1 MMASLSSPLLL
12 TLPYSSVLEVYNNI
26 NITSSLYIPSISF
39 TISSCRAKFF
49 SVFDKQDRILWRSG
63 IRMCTIVVK
72 AFPLQNFEDAKLET
86 FRGVTCY
93 AGFYRVINHTCCAD
107 GSVVQA
113 VCNSSVFCYVEG
125 QCPLASYHSYY
136 ATQIIHLSNELSCG
150 NHFDMTGCGVTCKCP
165 IVFGGNTQVL
175 ANSNM
180 LSYSRNSPVALN
192 ANEEHPFITIAYT
205 AKAKPSS

>member
-1 MMASLSSPLLL
+1 MARISFAMLIIQSLHVQPLRYIFFEFTKILPDAPPAVPRCLICSIRIAIWSVRIWSRGISLWSGWIAPSCRVRTMMASLSSPLLL

-107 GSVVQA
+107 GRVV
-113 VCNSSVFCYVEG
+113 
-125 QCPLASYHSYY
+125 
-136 ATQIIHLSNELSCG
+136 
-150 NHFDMTGCGVTCKCP
+150 
-165 IVFGGNTQVL
+165 
-175 ANSNM
+175 
-180 LSYSRNSPVALN
+180 
-192 ANEEHPFITIAYT
+192 
-205 AKAKPSS
+205 